1 MEHGPVRRPFISP
14 AFSYVAQEET
24 LEIIPK
30 KKQLFIG
37 IPKESSFQEAR
48 VALTP
53 ESVSVLVNN
62 GHDVCVEHGAGEG
75 SFYFDVDYS
84 NAGARIVY
92 DKAEVYKA
100 TAIIKSAPI
109 WRKK

>member
-1 MEHGPVRRPFISP
+1 LCARVERGPVKKPFVSP
-14 AFSYVAQEET
+14 SFSYAPLEET
-24 LEIIPK
+24 LEIAPK

-37 IPKESSFQEAR
+37 IPKENAFQEAR

-75 SFYFDVDYS
+75 SFYFDVD
-84 NAGARIVY
+84 
-92 DKAEVYKA
+92 
-100 TAIIKSAPI
+100 
-109 WRKK
+109 